1 MAKKYNSIAEINAE
15 KESWRIMVRIARL
28 WMVSDVSINKQTS
41 SNKIPFSMEMV
52 LMDSKGDRVHGS
64 IKRTLIYKFD
74 KTLQEE
80 KVNSIQFFGVVRNY
94 KTVFQYSIK
103 VALVDNAS
111 VPNSL
116 YNFVPIRDIVC
127 GGYDTDYLLGKIQ
140 HKCTLFGPFVD
151 ELNAFLASGVVK
163 NVVIIVHLAKVK
175 CFQYKIHLQNCI
187 CGTRVVSNAECEEVK
202 ELATRMFESPSQGL
216 SQMTDSTALSMSKD
230 FLHNTIRKTIGGLK
244 DCFEVF
250 GIVKH
255 VLDNEEWWY
264 TTCTCNKLVYHVS
277 KMYRIKVR
285 VIDESDSVTFVI
297 FERDATILFYKP
309 SRKNME
315 DADKQL
321 EGLQFENVKTNE
333 NSRLKGKT
341 NIVEPMQSQ
350 SLEMHLPL
358 KSFKKR
364 IKVEKI

>member
-1 MAKKYNSIAEINAE
+1 MANKYNSIAEINAE
-15 KESWRIMVRIARL
+15 KESWRIMVRIAHL
-28 WMVSDVSINKQTS
+28 WMVSDVSTNKQTS

-80 KVNSIQFFGVVRNY
+80 KVNSIQFFGVVRN
-94 KTVFQYSIK
+94 
-103 VALVDNAS
+103 VDIYIESPTTN
-111 VPNSL
+111 
-116 YNFVPIRDIVC
+116 
-127 GGYDTDYLLGKIQ
+127 
-140 HKCTLFGPFVD
+140 
-151 ELNAFLASGVVK
+151 
-163 NVVIIVHLAKVK
+163 
-175 CFQYKIHLQNCI
+175 KIHLQNCI

-216 SQMTDSTALSMSKD
+216 SQMTDSTALSMSED

-264 TTCTCNKLVYHVS
+264 TACTCNKLVYHVS

-309 SRKNME
+309 CTNTFEIYQKDLMTKFSNVVENDSQCARKNME

-358 KSFKKR
+358 KSLKKGSR
-364 IKVEKI
+364 LRRFDLS